1 MKRLLLDIGNT
12 RLKWALAD
20 AERRGPA
27 QAVIHGGDPAAIA
40 AALPAIHV
48 RALHVSSVLG
58 AAVDQPLGQLLDARY
73 GSPPRFARVVAER
86 NGLRV
91 AYPQPQRL
99 GVDRWLGMQRLWR
112 ELGSG
117 FVLASAGTALT
128 VDLVDDSGRHL
139 GGYIAPGLI
148 AMQQGVLG
156 ATRFEHQAG
165 LLPPRAEPG
174 DSTEAC
180 VRNAA
185 LTAALGLLERSTR
198 HHRGPRYLS
207 GGDAALLLTHL
218 DGDWQRRDD
227 LVLDALLDARLV

>member
-20 AERRGPA
+20 GERRGPA
-27 QAVIHGGDPAAIA
+27 QAIAHGGDPAAIA
-40 AALPAIHV
+40 AALPATTV
-48 RALHVSSVLG
+48 RAIHISSVLG
-58 AAVDQPLGQLLDARY
+58 EAADRQLSQRLDARY
-73 GSPPRFARVVAER
+73 GRPPRYARVVAER

-91 AYPQPQRL
+91 AYTQPQRL

-112 ELGSG
+112 ESGSG

-128 VDLVDDSGRHL
+128 VDLVDDGGRHL
-139 GGYIAPGLI
+139 GGYIAPGLV

-156 ATRFEHQAG
+156 ATRFEHRAVG
-165 LLPPRAEPG
+165 LPPRPEPG

-185 LTAALGLLERSTR
+185 LTAALGLLERSSR
-198 HHRGPRYLS
+198 GHPGPRLIS
-207 GGDAALLLTHL
+207 GGDAALLLEHL

-227 LVLDALLDARLV
+227 LVLDALLDAEVF